1 MLNESNCTNIIENTQ
16 FESKHSFLHW
26 KHTYL
31 TWKHST
37 KIQNT
42 NFNQNTP
49 FALKAFNL
57 NWKCTNW
64 FKIQKIS
71 WKHSNCI
78 ENALF
83 ELETLELVQNTQ
95 IIENTKF
102 DSKHSIK
109 VENTRLNSN
118 HIVCTENTH
127 FDSIKFEINLK
138 IVVVMLHKAK
148 EIFILFFHVKFW
160 KWTIMII

>member
-1 MLNESNCTNIIENTQ
+1 MHKL
-16 FESKHSFLHW
+16 
-26 KHTYL
+26 
-31 TWKHST
+31 
-37 KIQNT
+37 IQNT
-42 NFNQNTP
+42 KDKLKTQN
-49 FALKAFNL
+49 L
-57 NWKCTNW
+57 
-64 FKIQKIS
+64 S
-71 WKHSNCI
+71 WKHSIWLKTLYLSWKHTNCI

-109 VENTRLNSN
+109 VENTQLNSN

-160 KWTIMII
+160 KWTNFDHLIPIS